1 MPKLDNFDIAIL
13 SALQADGRATNV
25 DIAEAVH
32 LSPSPCLRRI
42 RNLEEQGVI
51 RGYRA
56 DIDRTKVGLG
66 LTIFVEIKVGGHNRE
81 SANRL
86 QEALADVPEV
96 VSCFMISGTAD
107 FLAEVVVEDLPAYER
122 VLTDKLLTLPG
133 VTDIRSNFS
142 IRTVKTA
149 GPLKL
154 PGAGGSV
161 RKSPNDPFDEL
172 FKK

>member
-1 MPKLDNFDIAIL
+1 MPKLDEFDLAIL
-13 SALQADGRATNV
+13 SELQANGRAANV

-42 RNLEEQGVI
+42 RNLEQDGVI

-56 DIDRTKVGLG
+56 DIDRTRVGLG
-66 LTIFVEIKVGGHNRE
+66 LTVFVEMKVGGHNRD
-81 SANRL
+81 SA
-86 QEALADVPEV
+86 QSFQAALADVPEV
-96 VSCFMISGTAD
+96 ISCFMISGSAD

-122 VLTDKLLTLPG
+122 VLTDKLLTLPF
-133 VTDIRSNFS
+133 VVDIRSNFA

-154 PGAGGSV
+154 PGTG
-161 RKSPNDPFDEL
+161 
-172 FKK
+172 